1 MFQHAGFV
9 SGEFDLVIFK
19 NHPST
24 CPGNLKSIASR
35 GLSGGGNKHPGGT
48 IRIFEIG
55 SDIIL
60 NLNIVKATTLSKT
73 ADFAGHADQPLQ
85 RVELVQALVEQHTTS
100 FALPGGSPP
109 TRGIVGF
116 CAEPVGNDPIDAYDV
131 SQVSIGDQFFQFQV
145 ARFGA

>member
-19 NHPST
+19 NHLSA
-24 CPGNLKSIASR
+24 CPGNLKSIASW

-55 SDIIL
+55 GDIIL

-73 ADFAGHADQPLQ
+73 ADFAGHA
-85 RVELVQALVEQHTTS
+85 
-100 FALPGGSPP
+100 
-109 TRGIVGF
+109 
-116 CAEPVGNDPIDAYDV
+116 N
-131 SQVSIGDQFFQFQV
+131 
-145 ARFGA
+145 